1 MGGPYVVWRISFV
14 GLNRGR
20 EFDISSET
28 WKTFRDGLSVGARWF
43 LTKDFFFFFLSICLG
58 VEFVEM

>member
-28 WKTFRDGLSVGARWF
+28 WKTFRDRLSVGARWF
-43 LTKDFFFFFLSICLG
+43 LTKDFFFFKYLPRG
-58 VEFVEM
+58 